1 VRRNDPSPVF
11 RIPRRLRTK
20 QYRAVRFRTAVQRL
34 EPLFRS
40 EVNDTSPRRPRIPLE
55 FLGDVA

>member
-1 VRRNDPSPVF
+1 
-11 RIPRRLRTK
+11 
-20 QYRAVRFRTAVQRL
+20 VRFRTAVQRL